1 MAGPV
6 AEDLKDARLA
16 EIQALLRDQ
25 QAAFNRSRAG
35 MMAEVLV
42 TGVVDPDSRMHGI
55 DESFDLG
62 DFTNACVAEATLL
75 ARLAGLGS

>member
-1 MAGPV
+1 MEVGQGGSIPLV
-6 AEDLKDARLA
+6 GLF
-16 EIQALLRDQ
+16 Q
-25 QAAFNRSRAG
+25 QAFPG
-35 MMAEVLV
+35 AEVLV